1 MQFVYGSQDL
11 WAEARGTSSEL
22 HELKLRL
29 VEWSRTIDPVGCYVW
44 KETPDGRL
52 MVLLGAVAA
61 LAGGEPLLLAER
73 LAGAARCLIGAGLLR
88 PYQADAV
95 AAALGAP
102 LGRGILAVGMGGG
115 KTRIAAGLAAV
126 GAALGYPNWL
136 YLVQNVELAKQ
147 SEATFKEMLSKM
159 TGALGGGSPAITGGT
174 FARVAKLE
182 DREFDGVIVDECHS
196 LPAPTRCL
204 GFARARSTFK
214 VGLSGTALDRQD
226 GHNVLTIGLLGPVVY
241 KAQVDELEKEGFL
254 SRGRVERLSFD
265 CRTGR
270 IQRL

>member
-1 MQFVYGSQDL
+1 M
-11 WAEARGTSSEL
+11 
-22 HELKLRL
+22 RL
-29 VEWSRTIDPVGCYVW
+29 VAWSRSIDPVGCYVW
-44 KETPDGRL
+44 KEAPDGRL

-61 LAGGEPLLLAER
+61 LAQLDTALHAPALLPEDRTRGLK
-73 LAGAARCLIGAGLLR
+73 LCLQADGLLR
-88 PYQADAV
+88 SYQADAV
-95 AAALGAP
+95 AAALTAP
-102 LGRGILAVGMGGG
+102 LGRSILSVGMGGG

-126 GAALGYPNWL
+126 AGALGFPRWL
-136 YLVQNVELAKQ
+136 YLVQNTELAKQ
-147 SEATFKEMLSKM
+147 SEATFREMLPKM
-159 TGALGGGSPAITGGT
+159 EAALGAGGATITGGT

-182 DREFDGVIVDECHS
+182 DKAFDGIIVDECHS

-204 GFARARSTFK
+204 GFARARSSFK

-226 GHNVLTIGLLGPVVY
+226 SHNALTIGLLGPVAY

-270 IQRL
+270 IQRV